1 MNHPCTLIRNHNER
15 LMERKSIYSWEKKK
29 NTQKTNP
36 KVNLISDSYIAL
48 HHCAHLFQLA
58 GSVKFLI
65 DRWLILSFQ
74 PNFLLDQLQR
84 SSVSVMPW
92 IKVNRIRGEHMLMSA
107 FHVVFFNRIYS
118 AKLRDLHWLNTN
130 TIWVACWKVMMA

>member
-1 MNHPCTLIRNHNER
+1 MKDSWKGSPFIV
-15 LMERKSIYSWEKKK
+15 ERKIIRKIY
-29 NTQKTNP
+29 P
-36 KVNLISDSYIAL
+36 KVNLISGSCISL
-48 HHCAHLFQLA
+48 RHCAHLFQLA

-84 SSVSVMPW
+84 CSVSVMPW
-92 IKVNRIRGEHMLMSA
+92 INVNRIRGEHMLMSA
-107 FHVVFFNRIYS
+107 FHEVFFNRIYS

-130 TIWVACWKVMMA
+130 TIWVAC